1 MTDVRILVLG
11 THNEKKRQE
20 LELLLAPWGFQ
31 LLTLSDFDNSL
42 DVEETGTTFA
52 ENAQLKATKQAQQL
66 RHWVLGEDSGLSV
79 RALEGAPGIYSAR
92 YSGPAATDEKNN
104 QYLLDQLGDLQLSQ
118 RAAHYTCHMS
128 VSDPG
133 GAIRA
138 TSEAECHGRIRCQE
152 EGSNGFGYD
161 PLFEILEYHQTFG
174 QLGPGVKSVLSHRSR
189 ATRRLVPQ
197 LLALRKHWNDSNQ
210 G

>member
-31 LLTLSDFDNSL
+31 LLTLSDFENSL

-104 QYLLDQLGDLQLSQ
+104 QYLLDQLGDLQLPQ

-161 PLFEILEYHQTFG
+161 PLFEIMEYHQTFG